1 MNVEAAARE
10 LAADTVRHKREV
22 ESVMESDD
30 YEYSNASPVMYF
42 LRFPEP
48 HNLTNSAT
56 TW

>member
-1 MNVEAAARE
+1 MEAAARE
-10 LAADTVRHKREV
+10 LAADTVRHKHEV

-30 YEYSNASPVMYF
+30 FEYSNASPVMYF